1 MEIKKD
7 FFGKTGDGQ
16 NVDAYTLTNKNG
28 MKAVCLDYGGII
40 TQLWVPDRNG
50 TLQDVILGYD
60 SMEGILAD
68 TACYFGTLVGRYA
81 NRIARGEF
89 SLDGKTYKLA
99 RNRDGNHL
107 HGGEKGFDRVIFDV
121 NIVKKGAVSSLKLT
135 YLSRD
140 GEEGYPGNLKVTV
153 YYTLSETNEFSIEYE
168 ATTDKRTIVNLT
180 NHMYFNLTGDCE
192 KDILQHEL
200 MINADRYTPTDSGLI
215 PTGELLPVKG
225 TPLDF
230 TGMISIG
237 ARINDNHRMLKFAR
251 GYDLNYVLNKKDTEL
266 GLAAKLYEPAGG
278 RTMELI
284 TTEPGIQFYCGNSLD
299 GTLLGKGGKALK
311 CRSGL
316 CLEPQHYPDSPNKP
330 DFPSTIL
337 DPGKKYHSKTIYKFS
352 SE

>member
-1 MEIKKD
+1 MGIKKD
-7 FFGKTGDGQ
+7 FFGKTENGQ
-16 NVDAYTLTNKNG
+16 NVDTYTLTNKNG
-28 MKAVCLDYGGII
+28 MKVIFLNYGGII
-40 TQLWVPDRNG
+40 TQLWAPDRNG
-50 TLQDVILGYD
+50 NLQDVVLGYD
-60 SMEGILAD
+60 SMEGILRD
-68 TACYFGTLVGRYA
+68 TACYFGTLVGRYT

-89 SLDGKTYKLA
+89 SLDGKIYKLA

-121 NIVKKGAVSSLKLT
+121 KPVKKGTAAALKLT
-135 YLSRD
+135 YLSKD
-140 GEEGYPGNLKVTV
+140 GEEGYPGNLNVTV
-153 YYTLSETNEFSIEYE
+153 YYALTDTNEFSIEYE

-230 TGMISIG
+230 TGIISIG
-237 ARINDNHRMLKFAR
+237 ARINDNHPQLKFAR
-251 GYDLNYVLNKKDTEL
+251 GYDLNYVLNKKGAEIE
-266 GLAAKLYEPAGG
+266 LAAKVYEPVSG
-278 RTMELI
+278 RTMEIL
-284 TTEPGIQFYCGNSLD
+284 TTEPGVQFYCGNSLD
-299 GTLLGKGGKALK
+299 GTMIGKGGKAMK
-311 CRSGL
+311 SRSGL
-316 CLEPQHYPDSPNKP
+316 CLETQHYPDSPNKP
-330 DFPSTIL
+330 NFPSTTL